1 MRNTTD
7 VEIWSSQIARWKEQ
21 AAVVAKRMESRQV
34 MFTAGAICE
43 EQFAAEL
50 KSLEADR
57 LVYVHVVEEAEARLR
72 EIPRD

>member
-1 MRNTTD
+1 MRDTTD

-21 AAVVAKRMESRQV
+21 AAVVAKRIESRRV

-43 EQFAAEL
+43 EQFTAEL

-72 EIPRD
+72 ETPRD